1 MKSKGFLVVLI
12 LAAGAAVILWL
23 TKPVGEEGPEKK
35 PLLEKKIQAVDKAK
49 ELSTQVNLK
58 AIQREIFVYISE
70 YGRAPENL
78 QQILQTAQLMSGDK
92 DAWGTPVQYKQ
103 ISDDSFQLISA
114 GNDREFDTSDDI
126 VLKY

>member
-1 MKSKGFLVVLI
+1 MKSKGFLVVFI
-12 LAAGAAVILWL
+12 LVAGAAVILWQ
-23 TKPVGEEGPEKK
+23 TKPTGEEGLEKK
-35 PLLEKKIQAVDKAK
+35 TLLEKKIQAIDTAK
-49 ELSTQVNLK
+49 EQATQMNLK
-58 AIQREIFVYISE
+58 ALQREIVMYISE

-78 QQILQTAQLMSGDK
+78 QQLLQEARLMSGDK
-92 DAWGTPVQYKQ
+92 DAWGTPVQYKR

>member
-1 MKSKGFLVVLI
+1 MKSKGFLAVFI
-12 LAAGAAVILWL
+12 LVAGVAVILWQ
-23 TKPVGEEGPEKK
+23 TKQVGEEGLEEKT
-35 PLLEKKIQAVDKAK
+35 LLEKKIQAIDTAK
-49 ELSTQVNLK
+49 ELATQVNLK
-58 AIQREIFVYISE
+58 AIQREIFMYISE

-78 QQILQTAQLMSGDK
+78 QQLLQKAQLMSGDK
-92 DAWGTPVQYKQ
+92 DAWGTPVQYKR